1 MKDIKVWK
9 IILIWVL
16 SPILVVIMA
25 GVFSRIFNLEVS
37 DLTLDALVS
46 LGILLM
52 ILKAGKV
59 NILLIKERFKDF
71 KNKFNIKEILS
82 VVLTQVFLSMGLSLL
97 CLGFIAIVDLEQA
110 ISLSNSEIGNPSNL
124 IDLILLS
131 ISTII
136 LAPIIEEIVYRK
148 VLFIKFSKKLGIFV
162 AAIVSSLVFGIGH
175 DTLGILGAMVFGL
188 ACCILYKKYENIL
201 VPMSVHF
208 INNFIAGIFTC
219 IDYFRGEFNTPTDV
233 ITNSDIS
240 TYLIV
245 GSLLTVISLIVFIR
259 FIVKNKNFILIKR
272 NIVT

>member
-1 MKDIKVWK
+1 MKDIKIWK
-9 IILIWVL
+9 IILIWFL
-16 SPILVVIMA
+16 SPILVVIMV

-37 DLTLDALVS
+37 ELTLDALVS

-59 NILLIKERFKDF
+59 NILLIKERFEDF

-136 LAPIIEEIVYRK
+136 LAPIIEEIVFRK

-175 DTLGILGAMVFGL
+175 DTLGVLGAMVFGL

-208 INNFIAGIFTC
+208 INNFIAGTFTC
-219 IDYFRGEFNTPTDV
+219 IDYFRGEFNTSTDV
-233 ITNSDIS
+233 ITSSDINM
-240 TYLIV
+240 YIIV
-245 GSLLTVISLIVFIR
+245 GGLLTVISLMVFIR

-272 NIVT
+272 NVVT